1 MSTGVI
7 EKGPTGVDLTWPRST
22 GQKASRWKLA
32 QWAAIAGA
40 SMIGVD
46 PVVNSFVLPTASQ
59 ALGMDS
65 GTRAFASSI
74 ATLIL
79 TAGLLGAG
87 ALGDRMG
94 RRRVLVL
101 GAWITL
107 LGEIV
112 TTIAPTS
119 GVFILGRA
127 IVGIGMAGL
136 FGMAIGMIP
145 AVTKP
150 ELLPKVYGK
159 MFAFTAMGGL
169 VAIMGSGV
177 FVAIGGWRLG
187 FGLNVVCALF
197 VAVFA
202 MYAVPENKS
211 TELRPF
217 DVKGIVLAA
226 AALLLL
232 MYGLGQTGISGW
244 TNPVV
249 LLCMFAGL
257 VLGAIFIWV
266 EKHTAHPS
274 FPMKIMK
281 VPAVVA
287 ATVALVAAGLAQG
300 AVQANLTELLQSAG
314 GDSPL
319 VVSLV
324 AVPMVI
330 FGVISALLS
339 GALVAKGVAV
349 RKVLALLMVMLCIG
363 VLVCVFITP
372 ALSLVIAPIALGFI
386 GAGLNGTYGTGA
398 TLIMRNAPSDM
409 LGSVGTV
416 KPVMGQLGF
425 GLGLGAFVPFI
436 AMFTKSA
443 EASGQSAKEAAYN
456 GFNRGMMLV
465 LVLEVV
471 AMIIVFVVLRPR
483 KKAAGD
489 LATDRS
495 TDPNLPPEDGSPER
509 HAAILEGQA
518 ESEIP

>member
-7 EKGPTGVDLTWPRST
+7 EKGPTGVELTWPAST
-22 GQKASRWKLA
+22 GQKQSRWNLA

-40 SMIGVD
+40 AMIGID

-65 GTRAFASSI
+65 AMRALASSI

-87 ALGDRMG
+87 ALGDRIG

-101 GAWITL
+101 GAWVTV
-107 LGEIV
+107 LGEVI
-112 TTIAPTS
+112 TTVAPTS

-159 MFAFTAMGGL
+159 MFAFTSIGGL
-169 VAIMGSGV
+169 VAVLGSGL

-187 FGLNVVCALF
+187 FSLNVVCALF

-202 MYAVPENKS
+202 MFAIPENKS
-211 TELRPF
+211 AEFRPF

-226 AALLLL
+226 AALLLF
-232 MYGLGQTGISGW
+232 MYGLGQTGALGW
-244 TNPVV
+244 TDPQV
-249 LLCMFAGL
+249 LICIVGGL
-257 VLGAIFIWV
+257 ALGALFIWV
-266 EKHTAHPS
+266 EKRELHPS
-274 FPMKIMK
+274 FPLKIMK

-287 ATVALVAAGLAQG
+287 AVVALVAAGMAQG
-300 AVQANLTELLQSAG
+300 SAQANLTELLQTAG
-314 GDSPL
+314 GFSSST
-319 VVSLV
+319 VSLV
-324 AVPMVI
+324 AIPMVI
-330 FGVISALLS
+330 FGVISALLT
-339 GALVAKGVAV
+339 GAMVARGISV
-349 RKVLALLMVMLCIG
+349 RIVLTMLMATLCVGVLAC
-363 VLVCVFITP
+363 VLITP

-386 GAGLNGTYGTGA
+386 GFGMQGTYGTGS
-398 TLIMRNAPSDM
+398 TVIMRNAPSDM

-416 KPVMGQLGF
+416 KPVMGQLGY
-425 GLGLGAFVPFI
+425 GLGLGAIVPLI
-436 AMFTKSA
+436 TMFTRSA
-443 EASGQSAKEAAYN
+443 EQSGQSSQEAAYH
-456 GFNRGMMLV
+456 GFNQGMLVV
-465 LVLEVV
+465 LVLEVI
-471 AMIIVFVVLRPR
+471 AMIIVFLVLRSA
-483 KKAAGD
+483 KKSSEPGAD
-489 LATDRS
+489 S
-495 TDPNLPPEDGSPER
+495 TEDPLLPPEDGSPER
-509 HAAILEGQA
+509 HAAILEARA

>member
-7 EKGPTGVDLTWPRST
+7 EKGPTGVDLTWPKST

-32 QWAAIAGA
+32 QWAAIACA
-40 SMIGVD
+40 AMIGID
-46 PVVNSFVLPTASQ
+46 PVVNSFVLPIASQ

-65 GTRAFASSI
+65 GTRALASSI

-87 ALGDRMG
+87 ALGDRIG

-101 GAWITL
+101 GAWITV
-107 LGEIV
+107 LGEVV

-159 MFAFTAMGGL
+159 MFAFTAIGGL
-169 VAIMGSGV
+169 VAVIGSGV
-177 FVAIGGWRLG
+177 FGAIGGWRFG

-202 MYAVPENKS
+202 MYAVPENKAA
-211 TELRPF
+211 EFRPF

-226 AALLLL
+226 AALLIF

-249 LLCMFAGL
+249 LLCIFGGL
-257 VLGAIFIWV
+257 ALGAMFIWV
-266 EKHTAHPS
+266 EKHAAHPS

-287 ATVALVAAGLAQG
+287 AAVALVAAGMAQG
-300 AVQANLTELLQSAG
+300 SAQANLTELLQSAG
-314 GDSPL
+314 GYSPL
-319 VVSLV
+319 VVSL
-324 AVPMVI
+324 AAIPMVI
-330 FGVISALLS
+330 FGVIGALLT
-339 GALVAKGVAV
+339 GTMVAKGVAV
-349 RKVLALLMVMLCIG
+349 RKVFTLLMAALCIG
-363 VLVCVFITP
+363 VLACVFITP
-372 ALSLVIAPIALGFI
+372 ALSLLFAPLGLAFV
-386 GAGLNGTYGTGA
+386 GFGMQGTYGTGS
-398 TLIMRNAPSDM
+398 TVIMRNAPSDM

-416 KPVMGQLGF
+416 KPVMGQLGY
-425 GLGLGAFVPFI
+425 GLGLGAIVPLI
-436 AMFTKSA
+436 AMFTNSA
-443 EASGQSAKEAAYN
+443 EASGQSAQEAAYN
-456 GFNRGMMLV
+456 GFNRGMMV
-465 LVLEVV
+465 VVVLEIV
-471 AMIIVFVVLRPR
+471 AMIIVFVVLRSG

-489 LATDRS
+489 LATDQS
-495 TDPNLPPEDGSPER
+495 ADPILPPEDGSPER
-509 HAAILEGQA
+509 HAAILEGRG